1 MEPVSVD
8 KNNGVT
14 VALSNHSGEA
24 HLSGEDC
31 SLQVKLDGTWYVVP
45 TTPGKNWGFPAEA
58 TILRPGETAELDCPL
73 AMFGELPDGTY
84 RIVREGL
91 AVEFDVT

>member
-24 HLSGEDC
+24 YLSGEDC

-45 TTPGKNWGFPAEA
+45 TTPGENWGFPSTAN
-58 TILRPGETAELDCPL
+58 ILRPSETNEIACSL
-73 AMFGELPDGTY
+73 AMYGELPHGTY
-84 RIVREGL
+84 RIVKDGL
-91 AVEFDVT
+91 AVEFTR